1 MKKSLVYKE
10 PVKLFN
16 VPERGKYYT
25 NGPILNTTS
34 ISVPVFFKKSS
45 DTPLLATVTVVG
57 TT

>member
-16 VPERGKYYT
+16 VPERGKYYSH
-25 NGPILNTTS
+25 GPILHTSS

>member
-25 NGPILNTTS
+25 NGPILNTSS
-34 ISVPVFFKKSS
+34 ISVQYFLKIHL
-45 DTPLLATVTVVG
+45 TLLY
-57 TT
+57 

>member
-16 VPERGKYYT
+16 VPKGHKYHA
-25 NGPILNTTS
+25 NGPILTTS
-34 ISVPVFFKKSS
+34 ISVPVFFKKSP
-45 DTPLLATVTVVG
+45 DTPLLATVKVIG